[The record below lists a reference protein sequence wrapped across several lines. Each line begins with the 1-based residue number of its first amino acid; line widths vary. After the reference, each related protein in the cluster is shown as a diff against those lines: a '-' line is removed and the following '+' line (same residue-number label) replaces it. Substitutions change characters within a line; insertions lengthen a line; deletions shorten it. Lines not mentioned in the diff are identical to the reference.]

1 MLEFMLKP
9 ELPPTWINNAVFYQ
23 IFPDRFAKSARLETL
38 SHLEPWDSLPTPHG
52 YKGGDLYGVADQ
64 IPYLLEL
71 GINAIYLCP
80 IFRSASNH
88 RYHTHDY
95 FCVDQMLGGQEA
107 FDYLLK
113 TAHANGIK
121 IVLDGVFNH
130 ASRGFFQF
138 HDLLENGA
146 QSPFKDWFT
155 VHDYPLNAY
164 DGTPNYLCWYDN
176 PALPKFNTANPEVRE
191 YIMRV
196 AEHWLRL
203 GIDGWRLDVP
213 DEIDD
218 DSFWQEFRLRCR
230 QINPEAYIVGEIWGD
245 ASRWL
250 AGDQFDAV
258 MNYPFTRIALGFCG
272 ANTLR
277 SEVIVNTGLYS
288 DIVAFDAANAA
299 ALANELL
306 ARHPLHTSLA
316 QLNLLG
322 SHDTPRMLSTLGSL
336 EAAKLTVLL
345 QMTFPGTPCVY
356 YGDEIGL
363 EGTREPSCRGTI
375 PWNNTELWNANLL
388 AWFKRCIALRHAQ
401 PALQLGAY
409 EPVHAQGQVL
419 AFERILEQDRILVV
433 LNAGSNA
440 AHFDLQSTWF
450 DLMNNETVS
459 GTVIVPATQG
469 LVLKPQV

>member
-9 ELPPTWINNAVFYQ
+9 ELPPTWINDAVFYQ

-38 SHLEPWDSLPTPHG
+38 SHLEPWNSLPTPHG
-52 YKGGDLYGVADQ
+52 YKGGDLYGVAEQ

-71 GINAIYLCP
+71 GVNAIYLCP

-95 FCVDQMLGGQEA
+95 FCVDEMLGGQEA

-113 TAHANGIK
+113 IAHSHGIK

-164 DGTPNYLCWYDN
+164 NGTPNFLCWYDN
-176 PALPKFNTANPEVRE
+176 PALPKFNTANLEVRE
-191 YIMRV
+191 FIMRV

-218 DSFWQEFRLRCR
+218 DSFWQEFRLRCK
-230 QINPEAYIVGEIWGD
+230 QINPDAYIVGEIWGD
-245 ASRWL
+245 ARRWL

-272 ANTLR
+272 ASSLR
-277 SEVIVNTGLYS
+277 SEVIANTGLYS
-288 DIVAFDAANAA
+288 DIVALDAPKTA
-299 ALANELL
+299 ALADELL
-306 ARHPLHTSLA
+306 ARHPLQTSLA

-336 EAAKLTVLL
+336 KAAKLTVLM

-375 PWNNTELWNANLL
+375 PWDDTDSWNNDLHS
-388 AWFKRCIALRHAQ
+388 WFKRCIALRHAQ
-401 PALQLGAY
+401 SVLQHGAFKT
-409 EPVHAQGQVL
+409 VFAKGQTL
-419 AFERILEQDRILVV
+419 AFERSLEQDRILVV
-433 LNAGSNA
+433 LNAGSDA
-440 AHFDLQSTWF
+440 VDFDLQGTWF
-450 DLMNNETVS
+450 DLMNNKTVS
-459 GTVIVPATQG
+459 GAILVPATQG
-469 LVLKPQV
+469 LVLKSQI

>member
-23 IFPDRFAKSARLETL
+23 IFPDRFAKSARLENL
-38 SHLEPWDSLPTPHG
+38 AHLEPWDSLPTPHG
-52 YKGGDLYGVADQ
+52 YKGGDLYGIAEH
-64 IPYLLEL
+64 IPHLLEL

-95 FCVDQMLGGQEA
+95 FCVDEMLGGQAA
-107 FDYLLK
+107 FDHLLK
-113 TAHANGIK
+113 TAHSHGIK

-138 HDLLENGA
+138 YDVLENGA

-155 VHDYPLNAY
+155 VHNYPLNAY
-164 DGTPNYLCWYDN
+164 DGVPNYLCWYDN
-176 PALPKFNTANPEVRE
+176 PALPKFNTTNPAVRE
-191 YIMRV
+191 FMMRV

-218 DSFWQEFRLRCR
+218 DSFWQEFRRRCR

-245 ASRWL
+245 ARRWL

-277 SEVIVNTGLYS
+277 SEIIANTGLYS
-288 DIVAFDAANAA
+288 DIVALDAPRAA
-299 ALANELL
+299 ALADELL

-336 EAAKLTVLL
+336 EAAKLTVLM

-363 EGTREPSCRGTI
+363 KGAREPACRGTI
-375 PWNNTELWNANLL
+375 PWDNTALWNADLHS
-388 AWFKRCIALRHAQ
+388 WFKHCIALRHAQ
-401 PALQLGAY
+401 PALQKGAY
-409 EPVHAQGQVL
+409 RNVDARGQVF
-419 AFERILEQDRILVV
+419 AFERSLERDRILVI
-433 LNAGSNA
+433 LNAGSNVVD
-440 AHFDLQSTWF
+440 FDLEGSWV
-450 DLMNNETVS
+450 DLLDNTTVA
-459 GTVIVPATQG
+459 GTTTVPATRG
-469 LVLKPQV
+469 LVLKSQN